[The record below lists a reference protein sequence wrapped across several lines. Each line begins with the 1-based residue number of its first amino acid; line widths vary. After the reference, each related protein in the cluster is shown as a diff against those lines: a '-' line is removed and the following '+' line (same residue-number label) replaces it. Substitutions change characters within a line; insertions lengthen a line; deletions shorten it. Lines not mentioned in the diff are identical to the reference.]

1 MTGPSE
7 WSSLDHRV
15 SSFRASIAQSTLAL
29 ILVLASCFYALASD
43 TGLSGRDGH
52 PRARF
57 PLAVWAQPTGDA
69 RLDATVKR
77 AVGDWNAV
85 FRDAFGRAA
94 FAWSGGRESA
104 AVTLAVE
111 PATSPKMM
119 GETQVSR
126 DSAGV
131 IALPVRIVVFEPAAR
146 GQTSRETVLYQI
158 VAHELGHALGLEH
171 VRDPR
176 SLMCCVPGSVDFSDP
191 AARETYVE
199 ARRHP
204 DVGSVRAQLTE
215 HYERFW
221 RERE

>member
-1 MTGPSE
+1 M
-7 WSSLDHRV
+7 
-15 SSFRASIAQSTLAL
+15 LAL
-29 ILVLASCFYALASD
+29 ILVLASWLPALASD
-43 TGLSGRDGH
+43 TGLSGREGH
-52 PRARF
+52 PRSRF
-57 PLAVWAQPTGDA
+57 PLAIWAEPTGDA
-69 RLDATVKR
+69 QLDAAVKR
-77 AVGDWNAV
+77 AVADWNAV
-85 FRDAFGRAA
+85 FRETLGTAA
-94 FAWSGGRESA
+94 FAWSEGRESA

-119 GETQVSR
+119 GETEVTT
-126 DSAGV
+126 DEAGV
-131 IALPVRIVVFEPAAR
+131 IALPVRIVVFEPTAR

-191 AARETYVE
+191 VARETYVE

-204 DVGSVRAQLTE
+204 DVGSVRAQLAE

-221 RERE
+221 RGRE